1 MLDFF
6 TMTDQPRSE
15 PRIPIRAKLAEQL
28 QERVSKYREQRDN
41 VASSLKRDPEHPA
54 REKQENREVVTAAIE
69 TLAAL
74 WREFMPYIRRIKPL
88 AGDILEPSRLSA
100 FYFLFGK
107 VSNGL
112 DAIFVL
118 AREGFYYEVMEIIR
132 SNGEALD
139 LVVLFQQ
146 ESADGR
152 LMKKWFEGEI
162 IENAKAREAFDPLIG
177 ETARANNITI
187 SPKAMKS
194 DIYSTLS
201 RYSHVSYSALL
212 DAYAVYHQDFD
223 FDRDAGY
230 HYTRDIGL
238 AHIREQIRS
247 ATLVLRFF
255 YRSIP
260 EAATYHEITA
270 LARKHGLEQ

>member
-1 MLDFF
+1 
-6 TMTDQPRSE
+6 
-15 PRIPIRAKLAEQL
+15 
-28 QERVSKYREQRDN
+28 
-41 VASSLKRDPEHPA
+41 
-54 REKQENREVVTAAIE
+54 
-69 TLAAL
+69 
-74 WREFMPYIRRIKPL
+74 L

-118 AREGFYYEVMEIIR
+118 AREGFYYELMEIIR

-146 ESADGR
+146 ESADDP

-162 IENAKAREAFDPLIG
+162 IENAKAREAFDLLIG

-201 RYSHVSYSALL
+201 RSRTCPTRHYLTRTPYIIRTSTSIETPDITIPETSACPIF
-212 DAYAVYHQDFD
+212 AS
-223 FDRDAGY
+223 
-230 HYTRDIGL
+230 
-238 AHIREQIRS
+238 RS
-247 ATLVLRFF
+247 AVRLSFYGSSIARSRMRLRTM
-255 YRSIP
+255 RSP
-260 EAATYHEITA
+260 P
-270 LARKHGLEQ
+270 

>member
-1 MLDFF
+1 
-6 TMTDQPRSE
+6 MTDQPRSE

-177 ETARANNITI
+177 ETARCQDTRTCPTRHYLTRTPYIIRTSTSIETPDITI
-187 SPKAMKS
+187 PETSAWPIFAS
-194 DIYSTLS
+194 RSGVRLS
-201 RYSHVSYSALL
+201 FYGSSIA
-212 DAYAVYHQDFD
+212 
-223 FDRDAGY
+223 
-230 HYTRDIGL
+230 
-238 AHIREQIRS
+238 RS
-247 ATLVLRFF
+247 RMRLRTM
-255 YRSIP
+255 RSLP
-260 EAATYHEITA
+260 
-270 LARKHGLEQ
+270 